1 MRPIIDKDGPR
12 LVDDQGETVKGVRS
26 FVVRVA
32 MDDALIVT
40 DVEFV
45 AMKDGKFLGCRPPH
59 KANA

>member
-12 LVDDQGETVKGVRS
+12 LVDDHGETVKGVRS
-26 FVVRVA
+26 FVVRVD

-45 AMKDGKFLGCRPPH
+45 ATQDGKPLGCRSPH
-59 KANA
+59 KAKA